1 MSEPTD
7 QATDD
12 TDTDELDDPGR
23 DPKGIGGPPRD
34 MFSGG
39 SQPGGDSG
47 AETGPGTERDP
58 LMPAEPDE
66 DDDRD

>member
-7 QATDD
+7 RATDD
-12 TDTDELDDPGR
+12 TGTDELDDPGR

-34 MFSGG
+34 VFSGG
-39 SQPGGDSG
+39 SQPGGEG
-47 AETGPGTERDP
+47 ETGPGTERDP

-66 DDDRD
+66 GDHRG

>member
-7 QATDD
+7 RATDD
-12 TDTDELDDPGR
+12 TDEPDDPGR

-34 MFSGG
+34 VFSGG
-39 SQPGGDSG
+39 SQPGGG

-58 LMPAEPDE
+58 LMPADPDAEE
-66 DDDRD
+66 DRG

>member
-7 QATDD
+7 RATDAPD
-12 TDTDELDDPGR
+12 DEELEDPGR

-34 MFSGG
+34 VFSGG
-39 SQPGGDSG
+39 SQPGGEG
-47 AETGPGTERDP
+47 ETGPGTERDP

-66 DDDRD
+66 GDHRG